1 LLLTVRCHMVWS
13 GNQPTT
19 EMIMVY
25 LTVGKRLRDA
35 AGHEYEVLDVDY
47 VQQRVF
53 MRRNGDESV
62 ERWLM
67 KSTVEKM
74 FDEGKL
80 EVLK

>member
-1 LLLTVRCHMVWS
+1 
-13 GNQPTT
+13 
-19 EMIMVY
+19 MIMVD
-25 LTVGKRLRDA
+25 LNVGSRLRDA
-35 AGHEYEVLDVDY
+35 AGHEYEVLAVDY
-47 VQQRVF
+47 VQPRIFV
-53 MRRNGDESV
+53 RRNGDESV

>member
-1 LLLTVRCHMVWS
+1 MLTVRCHMVRS
-13 GNQPTT
+13 AHQPTT
-19 EMIMVY
+19 EMTMVY

-35 AGHEYEVLDVDY
+35 AGHEYEVLDVDRLRDRIF
-47 VQQRVF
+47 V
-53 MRRNGDESV
+53 RRNGDESV

>member
-1 LLLTVRCHMVWS
+1 
-13 GNQPTT
+13 
-19 EMIMVY
+19 MVY

-35 AGHEYEVLDVDY
+35 AGHEYEVLAVLSVHDGET
-47 VQQRVF
+47 RFF